1 MKDILKKN
9 KIFVIIIAIL
19 VVVLVALCIYAFSSK
34 PANEQFKEKF
44 MQALKQTE
52 EIADFSS
59 EQQYIKNL
67 EEKNYEDNSQ
77 VVFTYKNNEKL
88 NINVSGETSQEDNK
102 SYRDINI
109 TYGDSGTQV
118 LNIKFLKKDNISGV
132 RFEDVLDPYITVD
145 TSNTEEVTSKLN
157 IEQEELQNIQEKVE
171 HIQNIAS
178 DIKENDFNSSVSN
191 LIMGTSEEQCDVQKD
206 RIITLSNSES
216 VTTTAYT
223 LTLTTEQTQQLYEI
237 LEEHL
242 KSIQINKPEELQNIV
257 ITINTLDDR
266 VVRTTIKSGNNE
278 LRVDFYDNNL
288 DIKYDN
294 YVEEELQTS
303 SVIIKKEDN
312 KKTIQYANYEEKF
325 VIEESVLN
333 STNNS
338 IINANIAY
346 TSPESE
352 QKEWNLKQTI
362 TLKEE
367 VNIERTFNDTGM
379 VLLNNYEKDVVNGA
393 LNNLWKR
400 LQNKLNDVQNK
411 VQSELLR
418 EILQQNSE
426 LNNNYEEN
434 IENKIEEYN
443 NQFEGYKGDNVEQN
457 IVLNLIELAK
467 KNISSYQIIG
477 ENKIKIYLDTDTD
490 QESSDLN
497 DERSAMVEKIKEK
510 IEKNAKYKVSF
521 EYDNN
526 SKISVIILE
535 KIIEEE

>member
-9 KIFVIIIAIL
+9 KIFVIIIVIL

-242 KSIQINKPEELQNIV
+242 KSIQINKPEELQNVV

-278 LRVDFYDNNL
+278 LRVDFYDNSL

-467 KNISSYQIIG
+467 NNISSYQIIG

-497 DERSAMVEKIKEK
+497 DERSEMVEKIKEK
-510 IEKNAKYKVSF
+510 IEKDAKYKVSF

>member
-9 KIFVIIIAIL
+9 KIFVIIIVIL
-19 VVVLVALCIYAFSSK
+19 VVVLVALCIYAFSAR
-34 PANEQFKEKF
+34 PANEQFKEQF
-44 MQALKQTE
+44 MQAIKQTE

-171 HIQNIAS
+171 HIQNIVS

-223 LTLTTEQTQQLYEI
+223 LTLTTEQTEQLYEI

-257 ITINTLDDR
+257 ITINTLDDK

-278 LRVDFYDNNL
+278 LRVDFYDNSL